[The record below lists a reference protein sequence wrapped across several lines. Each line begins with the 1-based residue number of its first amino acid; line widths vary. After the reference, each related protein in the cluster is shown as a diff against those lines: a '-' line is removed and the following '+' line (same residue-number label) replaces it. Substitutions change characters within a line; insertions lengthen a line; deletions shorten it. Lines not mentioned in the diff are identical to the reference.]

1 MTDRPILFS
10 AAMVRALL
18 DGRKTQTRRL
28 LKPKKHA
35 CLISEGWTD
44 DYVLDPG
51 NREWLGSYYR
61 WRVGDRLWVRESFSK
76 HVRLSDPYHLP
87 PDYPDAA
94 MGAHYW
100 ADGNPEYGDWQRPQ
114 PSIHM
119 PRWASRLTLTVTDV
133 RVERLQAISEA
144 DVIAEGIQKWPLG
157 YRIALTGA
165 PKHECLTF
173 DVAAD
178 AYRWL
183 WNSIN
188 GAGGWEANPWIVAV
202 SFRAAQH
209 NIDQLSRLTVSC
221 TDAGSMRA

>member
-1 MTDRPILFS
+1 MESTAVKERPILFS
-10 AAMVRALL
+10 GPMVRAIFE
-18 DGRKTQTRRL
+18 GRKTQTRRVV
-28 LKPKKHA
+28 KPQPVRGQVVNKGFDHRGVMTF
-35 CLISEGWTD
+35 SEGWHW
-44 DYVLDPG
+44 DP
-51 NREWLGSYYR
+51 
-61 WRVGDRLWVRESFSK
+61 SK
-76 HVRLSDPYHLP
+76 HDHHIWRD
-87 PDYPDAA
+87 DE
-94 MGAHYW
+94 
-100 ADGNPEYGDWQRPQ
+100 NQNEGDWAKWFLGMCPYELGARLCDGRSNWK
-114 PSIHM
+114 PSIFM